1 MKNKGPDTRQNRV
14 NSNYNPFL
22 ERVKQV
28 QVVKNPDPSAVHP
41 ETGER
46 VPLSRNLTRE
56 NKDYGFILT
65 EEVMANDVRRNWIVL
80 LPKYLKPTRPGNPSD
95 LRDDVFPAYNI
106 GDQLFIGRLYVPINV
121 FPALTTEVLQGNCK
135 NTHELVVADY
145 YQKDKSLSKGR
156 VWNKVYPDIAAFY
169 DHRVGNNPEYMAYY
183 IDLNVDGR
191 NRTPATTATSD
202 EGKNAPNVWL

>member
-14 NSNYNPFL
+14 SSNYNPFL

-28 QVVKNPDPSAVHP
+28 QVVADPNTEAVDP

-46 VPLSRNLTRE
+46 IPLYLDLTRD

-65 EEVMANDVRRNWIVL
+65 EEVMANNVRRNWIVL
-80 LPKYLKPTRPGNPSD
+80 LPKYLKPTRPSNPSD
-95 LRDDVFPAYNI
+95 LRDDVFPAYNV
-106 GDQLFIGRLYVPINV
+106 GDQLFIGRLYVPISV
-121 FPALTTEVLQGNCK
+121 FPALPKGSMCK
-135 NTHELVVADY
+135 NTHELVVDDY
-145 YQKDKSLSKGR
+145 KQKDKSLSKGR
-156 VWNKVYPDIAAFY
+156 VWNKVYPDVAAFY

-191 NRTPATTATSD
+191 NRTPATTATS
-202 EGKNAPNVWL
+202 EGNNAPNVWL

>member
-1 MKNKGPDTRQNRV
+1 MRNKGPDTRQNRV
-14 NSNYNPFL
+14 SSNYNPFL

-28 QVVKNPDPSAVHP
+28 QVVADPNTEAVDP

-46 VPLSRNLTRE
+46 IPLYRDLIRD

-65 EEVMANDVRRNWIVL
+65 EEVMANNVRRNWIVL
-80 LPKYLKPTRPGNPSD
+80 LPKYLKPTRPSNPSD

-106 GDQLFIGRLYVPINV
+106 GDQLFIGRLYVPISV
-121 FPALTTEVLQGNCK
+121 FPALPTDVLKGNCK
-135 NTHELVVADY
+135 NTHELVVDDY
-145 YQKDKSLSKGR
+145 KQMDKSLAKGR
-156 VWNKVYPDIAAFY
+156 VWGKVYPDIAAFY

-191 NRTPATTATSD
+191 NRTPATTSTSA
-202 EGKNAPNVWL
+202 EGNNAPNVWL

>member
-14 NSNYNPFL
+14 SSNYNPFL

-28 QVVKNPDPSAVHP
+28 QVVADPNTEAVDP

-46 VPLSRNLTRE
+46 IPLYLDLTRD

-65 EEVMANDVRRNWIVL
+65 EEVMANNVRRNWIVL
-80 LPKYLKPTRPGNPSD
+80 LPKYLKPTRPSNPSD

-106 GDQLFIGRLYVPINV
+106 GDQLFIGRLYVPISV
-121 FPALTTEVLQGNCK
+121 FPALPKGSMCK
-135 NTHELVVADY
+135 NTHELVVDDY
-145 YQKDKSLSKGR
+145 KQKDKSLSKGR
-156 VWNKVYPDIAAFY
+156 IWNKVYPDVAAFY

-191 NRTPATTATSD
+191 NRTPATTATS
-202 EGKNAPNVWL
+202 EGNNAPNVWL

>member
-28 QVVKNPDPSAVHP
+28 QVVAQDSPNAESPCYIDV
-41 ETGER
+41 
-46 VPLSRNLTRE
+46 TRDE
-56 NKDYGFILT
+56 KDYGAILT
-65 EEVMANDVRRNWIVL
+65 KENMGNGVEKNWIVL
-80 LPKYLKPTRPGNPSD
+80 LPKYLKPTRPSNPSD
-95 LRDDVFPAYNI
+95 LRDDVFPTYNI

-121 FPALTTEVLQGNCK
+121 YPALELLADTLK
-135 NTHELVVADY
+135 NKFKNNHPLVIDDY

>member
-28 QVVKNPDPSAVHP
+28 QVVKDLYDANS
-41 ETGER
+41 
-46 VPLSRNLTRE
+46 VPLYLDLIRD
-56 NKDYGFILT
+56 NKEYGFILT
-65 EEVMANDVRRNWIVL
+65 EEVMANNVKRNWIVL
-80 LPKYLKPTRPGNPSD
+80 LPKYLRPTRPSNPSD
-95 LRDDVFPAYNI
+95 LRDDVFPTYNV
-106 GDQLFIGRLYVPINV
+106 GDQLFIGRLYVPISV
-121 FPALTTEVLQGNCK
+121 LPALTAIGDNPAGKAYRYNCR

>member
-28 QVVKNPDPSAVHP
+28 EVAIGPDLP
-41 ETGER
+41 ETEGDD
-46 VPLSRNLTRE
+46 PYYLNLIRD
-56 NKDYGFILT
+56 NKEYGCILT
-65 EEVMANDVRRNWIVL
+65 KENMGNGVEKNWIVL
-80 LPKYLKPTRPGNPSD
+80 LPKYLRPTRPSNPSD
-95 LRDDVFPAYNI
+95 LRDDVFPTYNV
-106 GDQLFIGRLYVPINV
+106 GDQLFIGRLYVPISV
-121 FPALTTEVLQGNCK
+121 LPALSVNQ
-135 NTHELVVADY
+135 
-145 YQKDKSLSKGR
+145 QKDFKNNHPLVIDDYNQKDISLSKGR

-191 NRTPATTATSD
+191 NRTPATTATSS

>member
-14 NSNYNPFL
+14 SSNYNPFL

-28 QVVKNPDPSAVHP
+28 QVVADPDTTAVHP

-46 VPLSRNLTRE
+46 IPLYRNLTRD

-80 LPKYLKPTRPGNPSD
+80 LPKYLKPTRPSNPSD

-106 GDQLFIGRLYVPINV
+106 GDKLFIGRLYVPINV
-121 FPALTTEVLQGNCK
+121 FPALTGEEKSNCK
-135 NTHELVVADY
+135 NTHELVVDDY
-145 YQKDKSLSKGR
+145 KQMDKSLAKGR

-191 NRTPATTATSD
+191 NRTPATTATSA
-202 EGKNAPNVWL
+202 EGNNAPNVWL

>member
-14 NSNYNPFL
+14 SSNYNPFL

-28 QVVKNPDPSAVHP
+28 QVVADPNTEAVDP

-46 VPLSRNLTRE
+46 IPLYLDLTRD

-65 EEVMANDVRRNWIVL
+65 EEVMANNVRRNWIVL
-80 LPKYLKPTRPGNPSD
+80 LPKYLKPTRPSNPSD

-106 GDQLFIGRLYVPINV
+106 GDQLFIGRLYVPISV
-121 FPALTTEVLQGNCK
+121 FPALPKGSMCK
-135 NTHELVVADY
+135 NTHELVVDDY
-145 YQKDKSLSKGR
+145 KQKDKSLSKGR
-156 VWNKVYPDIAAFY
+156 VWNKVYPDVASFY

-191 NRTPATTATSD
+191 NRTPATTATS
-202 EGKNAPNVWL
+202 EGNNAPNVWL

>member
-14 NSNYNPFL
+14 SSNYNPFL

-28 QVVKNPDPSAVHP
+28 QVVKYSDDANGDP
-41 ETGER
+41 
-46 VPLSRNLTRE
+46 VPLYLDLTRD
-56 NKDYGFILT
+56 NKEYGFILT
-65 EEVMANDVRRNWIVL
+65 EEVMANNVRRNWIVL
-80 LPKYLKPTRPGNPSD
+80 LPKYLKPTRSANPSD
-95 LRDDVFPAYNI
+95 LRDDVFPTYNV

-121 FPALTTEVLQGNCK
+121 FPALTTKELERNCK

>member
-28 QVVKNPDPSAVHP
+28 QVVAQDPPNAESPCYIDV
-41 ETGER
+41 
-46 VPLSRNLTRE
+46 TRDG
-56 NKDYGFILT
+56 KDYGAILT
-65 EEVMANDVRRNWIVL
+65 KENMGNGVEKNWIVL
-80 LPKYLKPTRPGNPSD
+80 LPKYLKPTRPDNPSD
-95 LRDDVFPAYNI
+95 LRDDVFPTYNVN
-106 GDQLFIGRLYVPINV
+106 DQLFIGRLYVPINV
-121 FPALTTEVLQGNCK
+121 YPAVELLEDTLK
-135 NTHELVVADY
+135 NKFKNNHPLVIDDY
-145 YQKDKSLSKGR
+145 NQKDKSLSKGR